1 MVVSKVDGFQFVI
14 DGYDP
19 LLDYTCV
26 PAAGKTFEWF
36 EQELGIGRVLGMQPG
51 ETSSISVTASANGTS
66 SSPGT
71 VTGASLSASL
81 TPTFGTV
88 QRTTGGFTAVITNF
102 DNRYTYLVTSG
113 QGTVDIETQ
122 TLVVT
127 GLASEQ
133 SGSATIQAAR
143 AGHATGTASVTGR
156 SLEFQTTTTSTLP
169 ETTTTSPRTTEI
181 DSETPLP
188 VSTTTTTT
196 TTTTSVQPNS
206 NIQKSVASLLRIRL
220 GKSMK
225 LRTLAVVAGMKVST
239 GAKISARVS
248 VKTLQQCAISQSTIK
263 TKRKGKCSVSISVK
277 PKRGKTV
284 RKSVSLVVW

>member
-1 MVVSKVDGFQFVI
+1 
-14 DGYDP
+14 
-19 LLDYTCV
+19 
-26 PAAGKTFEWF
+26 
-36 EQELGIGRVLGMQPG
+36 MQPG

-196 TTTTSVQPNS
+196 TTSVQPNS

-248 VKTLQQCAISQSTIK
+248 VKTLKQCAISKSTIK
-263 TKRKGKCSVSISVK
+263 AKKKGKCSVSISVK

-284 RKSVSLVVW
+284 RKSVSLVVF